1 MPIYEKLMGNPFVDA
16 GVCGICEWLGRNVQP
31 EQITKDDLEQV
42 VNDIA
47 PIMQSKAGWGNLHSI
62 FPNSVLTNPA
72 FSKRDRVELLKVE
85 FKEYLDTICELN
97 EAGNCIGCGRRNANI
112 SLSKTNVPLTGSGTL
127 RNFFPA
133 FANGAEYCTACAL
146 AIQLSPLV
154 FLATAGKFLTLHS
167 NSWKALRSWSRLC
180 VTAIRNQQLQQD
192 INGCFNPGYKNPRN
206 GIFYMTREMLQYQEM
221 RTSEDV
227 SMQVYCWTNY
237 NQGPELE
244 VFYMPA
250 PVFKFLRHVYQSGF
264 NKAWQE
270 IVRCGY
276 LVNWDKVESEDDY
289 KNRTNRV
296 YENLLQDIS
305 ILGFFL
311 NRRHRKP
318 RGNWELLS
326 LYFKEVRSMEITRL
340 EKIKQVGNLIAECI
354 KESGSDKRL
363 TRLERAKSYEA
374 CRTVLLYIIRE
385 RIKLGA
391 EKPLFSLDDYMEHLF
406 PENEDFSATPWR
418 ETRDLLLFRI
428 YEKLHNWLQEKGFVD
443 FDEDEDD
450 TSNLDNESDT
460 E

>member
-31 EQITKDDLEQV
+31 EDITKDDLEQV
-42 VNDIA
+42 IDDIA
-47 PIMQSKAGWGNLHSI
+47 PIIQTKVGWGNLHSI

-72 FSKRDRVELLKVE
+72 FSKRDRVGLLKVE
-85 FKEYLDTICELN
+85 CKEYLDTICELN
-97 EAGNCIGCGRRNANI
+97 EAGNCMGCGRRDANI

-133 FANGAEYCTACAL
+133 FADGAEYCTACAL

-154 FLATAGKFLTLHS
+154 FLATAGKFLTLHC
-167 NSWKALRSWSRLC
+167 NSWKALRSWARLC
-180 VTAIRNQQLQQD
+180 VTDIRNQQLQQD
-192 INGCFNPGYKNPRN
+192 ITGCFNPGYKNPRN

-363 TRLERAKSYEA
+363 IRLERAKSYEA

-406 PENEDFSATPWR
+406 PESEDFSATPWR

>member
-1 MPIYEKLMGNPFVDA
+1 MPIYEELMGNPFVDA
-16 GVCGICEWLGRNVQP
+16 GVCGICEWLGHTVQP
-31 EQITKDDLEQV
+31 EEITKDDLKRV
-42 VNDIA
+42 VDDIA
-47 PIMQSKAGWGNLHSI
+47 PIIQTKVGWGNLHSI

-85 FKEYLDTICELN
+85 FKAYLDTICELN
-97 EAGNCIGCGRRNANI
+97 EAGNCMGCGRRDANI
-112 SLSKTNVPLTGSGTL
+112 LLSKTNVPLTGSGTL

-133 FANGAEYCTACAL
+133 FADGAEYCTACAL

-167 NSWKALRSWSRLC
+167 NSWKALRSWARLC
-180 VTAIRNQQLQQD
+180 VTDIRNQQLQQD
-192 INGCFNPGYKNPRN
+192 ITGCFNPGYKNPRN
-206 GIFYMTREMLQYQEM
+206 GIFYMTREMLQYQEL
-221 RTSEDV
+221 RTAEDI
-227 SMQVYCWTNY
+227 SLQVYCWTNY

-276 LVNWDKVESEDDY
+276 IVNWDKVESEDDY
-289 KNRTNRV
+289 KNRINRV

-311 NRRHRKP
+311 NRWHRKP

-326 LYFKEVRSMEITRL
+326 LYFKEVRSMEQTRL
-340 EKIKQVGNLIAECI
+340 EKIKQVGDLIADCI
-354 KESGSDKRL
+354 QESGSDKRL
-363 TRLERAKSYEA
+363 IRLERAKSYEA

-385 RIKLGA
+385 RIKLDA

-406 PENEDFSATPWR
+406 PESEDFSATPWR

-443 FDEDEDD
+443 FDEDD
-450 TSNLDNESDT
+450 TSGLDNESDT
-460 E
+460 K

>member
-1 MPIYEKLMGNPFVDA
+1 MPIYEKLMGNLFVDA
-16 GVCGICEWLGRNVQP
+16 GVSGICEWLGRTVQP

-47 PIMQSKAGWGNLHSI
+47 PMIQTKVGWGNLHSI

-85 FKEYLDTICELN
+85 FKDYLDTICELN
-97 EAGNCIGCGRRNANI
+97 EAGDCMGCGRRDANI
-112 SLSKTNVPLTGSGTL
+112 LLSKTNVPLTGSGTL

-133 FANGAEYCTACAL
+133 FADGAEYCTACTL

-167 NSWKALRSWSRLC
+167 NSWKALRSWARIC
-180 VTAIRNQQLQQD
+180 VTDIRNQQLQQD
-192 INGCFNPGYKNPRN
+192 ITGCFNPGYKNPRN
-206 GIFYMTREMLQYQEM
+206 GIFYMAREMLQYQEM
-221 RTSEDV
+221 RTDEYI

-244 VFYMPA
+244 VLYMPA
-250 PVFKFLRHVYQSGF
+250 PVFKFLRNVHLSKF
-264 NKAWQE
+264 TTAWQE
-270 IVRCGY
+270 IVRTGY
-276 LVNWDKVESEDDY
+276 GKVNWDKVESEEDY
-289 KNRTNRV
+289 KNRTNHV
-296 YENLLQDIS
+296 YENLLRDIS

-311 NRRHRKP
+311 NRHNRRP
-318 RGNWELLS
+318 RGNWELLI
-326 LYFKEVRSMEITRL
+326 LYLKEVRSMEQTRL

-354 KESGSDKRL
+354 QESGSDKRL
-363 TRLERAKSYEA
+363 IRLERAKSYEA

-406 PENEDFSATPWR
+406 PESEDFSTTPWR

-428 YEKLHNWLQEKGFVD
+428 YEQLHNWLQEKGFVD
-443 FDEDEDD
+443 FDEDD
-450 TSNLDNESDT
+450 TSNLDDESDT

>member
-16 GVCGICEWLGRNVQP
+16 GVCGICEWLGRTVQP

-47 PIMQSKAGWGNLHSI
+47 PIIQTKVGWGNLHSI

-85 FKEYLDTICELN
+85 FKDYLDTICELN
-97 EAGNCIGCGRRNANI
+97 EAGDCMGCGRRDANI
-112 SLSKTNVPLTGSGTL
+112 LLSKTNVPLTGSGTL

-133 FANGAEYCTACAL
+133 FADGAEYCTACTL

-167 NSWKALRSWSRLC
+167 NSWKALRSWARIC
-180 VTAIRNQQLQQD
+180 VTDIRTQQLQRD
-192 INGCFNPGYKNPRN
+192 ITGCFNPGYKNPRN

-221 RTSEDV
+221 RTAEEI

-244 VFYMPA
+244 VLYMPA
-250 PVFKFLRHVYQSGF
+250 PVFKFLRNVYLSKF
-264 NKAWQE
+264 TTAWQE
-270 IVRCGY
+270 IVRTGY
-276 LVNWDKVESEDDY
+276 GKVNWDKVESEEDY

-318 RGNWELLS
+318 RGSWELLF
-326 LYFKEVRSMEITRL
+326 LYLKEVRSMEQTRL
-340 EKIKQVGNLIAECI
+340 EKIKQVGDLIAECI
-354 KESGSDKRL
+354 QESGSKKRL
-363 TRLERAKSYEA
+363 TRLEGAKSYEA

-391 EKPLFSLDDYMEHLF
+391 ENPLFSLDDYVGYLF
-406 PENEDFSATPWR
+406 PESEDFTATPWR
-418 ETRDLLLFRI
+418 ETRDLLLFRV
-428 YEKLHNWLQEKGFVD
+428 YERLHNWFQEKGFVD
-443 FDEDEDD
+443 FDEDDTLDSDD
-450 TSNLDNESDT
+450 ESDI